1 MLRSAFELLVRP
13 THPLKLHFYIVTG
26 CTSANLLLGLL
37 ALLAVMAGFPGVAAW
52 CLLVCVVLDAADGA
66 LAKFWNVATPFGA
79 QLDSL
84 ADMTSFIVAGS
95 VLAFSWLAPH
105 VALPLIGA
113 ASGLWLLT
121 GAYRLARFNV
131 TAPGPYFT
139 GIPTTFVTAV
149 LSGTYLTAPHLTPG
163 WGLALVVTLSVL
175 MVSMFPYPKRCQLK
189 KVPIWLWIT
198 VASAGV
204 VDFHRTLSLVA
215 LAYVVS
221 GPLIWAARKY
231 SGRGE
236 SAHPPHDPPA

>member
-1 MLRSAFELLVRP
+1 MFRAAFDLLVRP

-37 ALLAVMAGFPGVAAW
+37 AVLAVMAGFPSVAAW

-105 VALPLIGA
+105 IALPVIGA

-149 LSGTYLTAPHLTPG
+149 LSGTYLMAPRITPG
-163 WGLALVVTLSVL
+163 WGLALVVTLACL
-175 MVSMFPYPKRCQLK
+175 MVSVFPYPKRGQLK
-189 KVPIWLWIT
+189 RLPIWVWIT
-198 VASAGV
+198 LASAAV
-204 VDFHRTLSLVA
+204 VNFHGTLWFMA
-215 LAYVVS
+215 LAYVLS
-221 GPLIWAARKY
+221 GPILWVARKY
-231 SGRGE
+231 S
-236 SAHPPHDPPA
+236 APAG